1 MANWTGSR
9 FAAVRVRPAQGDHRR
24 SEPRPEHWLL
34 AEWPYDEASPAKF
47 WFSTLSAAAPIDQLV
62 GQAKLRW
69 LIERDYQEL
78 KQELGLGHYEGR
90 GWPGFHHH
98 GALCIAAYGFL
109 IAEKAAIPPSA
120 PKNDWLVKAPQIPT
134 GYKPR
139 GSANPNRAT
148 CASFDR
154 NTETSDR
161 ARPGAKPAAL
171 SVLHAGR

>member
-1 MANWTGSR
+1 M
-9 FAAVRVRPAQGDHRR
+9 
-24 SEPRPEHWLL
+24 
-34 AEWPYDEASPAKF
+34 
-47 WFSTLSAAAPIDQLV
+47 
-62 GQAKLRW
+62 
-69 LIERDYQEL
+69 IERDYQEL

-120 PKNDWLVKAPQIPT
+120 PKNNWLVKAPQLPK

-139 GSANPNRAT
+139 GSANPNRET
-148 CASFDR
+148 CAAFDR
-154 NTETSDR
+154 NTETADR
-161 ARPGAKPAAL
+161 ARLGAKPAAL